1 MNPSTIIARLNLISD
16 DKQVFSNTM
25 VYCNHELV
33 DDTKEHSTHQELTN
47 IDKWDLLNIGDES
60 ESNHPVLCLLNGDS
74 WLDIIPAEAA
84 LYQTF

>member
-1 MNPSTIIARLNLISD
+1 MQEQRNRHQIS
-16 DKQVFSNTM
+16 
-25 VYCNHELV
+25 
-33 DDTKEHSTHQELTN
+33 QELTN

-84 LYQTF
+84 LYQNF